1 MKFAIFDVDLTLTK
15 KDTFIEFYKF
25 LCKEDKRF
33 YAYFNKAIFS
43 GLMYVLKIYDEK
55 KSKEQYLS
63 FLNGICEDVLNRF
76 ARKFFYEYL
85 INELIYRDAI
95 IEIEKRKSEGYVII
109 LISASPEFYLKYFN
123 ELSCIDYV
131 LGTRYEIING
141 FYTGKMIGF
150 NNKGR
155 EKVFRFRELLFEEK
169 IRNYDFDSS
178 IMYSDSLHD
187 LPMFS
192 IVGTGFLINSNKRV
206 DKLINLNWN

>member
-1 MKFAIFDVDLTLTK
+1 
-15 KDTFIEFYKF
+15 
-25 LCKEDKRF
+25 
-33 YAYFNKAIFS
+33 
-43 GLMYVLKIYDEK
+43 
-55 KSKEQYLS
+55 
-63 FLNGICEDVLNRF
+63 
-76 ARKFFYEYL
+76 
-85 INELIYRDAI
+85 
-95 IEIEKRKSEGYVII
+95 
-109 LISASPEFYLKYFN
+109 
-123 ELSCIDYV
+123 
-131 LGTRYEIING
+131 
-141 FYTGKMIGF
+141 MIGF